1 MDPVPERRALRRC
14 RQGRRRRFAAVGT
27 TAFQPPVP
35 PDHRLDLGQV
45 DLVIFPDHRAGRIL
59 GKRQDAVVTLR
70 WAMVFVSIGRFGQN
84 AGVPLMA
91 GLGPTGTRSFSLRL
105 AIR

>member
-14 RQGRRRRFAAVGT
+14 RQGRRRRLAAAGT

-45 DLVIFPDHRAGRIL
+45 DLVIFPDRRAGRIL
-59 GKRQDAVVTLR
+59 GKRQAAVVTMR
-70 WAMVFVSIGRFGQN
+70 RAMVFVSIGRFGQN

-91 GLGPTGTRSFSLRL
+91 GLGAAGPRTFLLRL